1 MKKIIFPFALLI
13 NTCVMFA
20 QENEFEGVLHYK
32 SEIRSKVPEVSNK
45 SLMTMMLFT
54 DTQMTLVKKGNY
66 KIIDPKS
73 TIWYKPDEERVYY
86 KFKGIDTLYFQEY
99 GDDSTEVKKIS
110 KSDQLTNIGN
120 FKCKSITLQTDK
132 GSLKFYYS
140 PDYKLNPSY
149 DKNNKIGRFDVF
161 AKETGSIRLGDE
173 TDKELYSTSQVCTKL
188 EQRNLDP
195 HEFDLPK
202 YPVKKLVRGFLVQ
215 PPRPKGDEQGWTKY
229 LQLNLDPKVS
239 QKYVRLRRGEKSAQ
253 ETVQTVFIVGE
264 KGEILKVKV
273 LNEKEVHSKL
283 VEEAVRVISESPR
296 WTPATILGEK
306 CIYMFRQDIVFR
318 VEAS

>member
-1 MKKIIFPFALLI
+1 LPFFFASSTLDFSRALCLLTYHRGGAPLSRKGGHALILVNIHYLFRTERVGGRELFLFSKGKSHWKTLMKKIIFAFTLLI

-120 FKCKSITLQTDK
+120 FKCKSVTLQTDK

-161 AKETGSIRLGDE
+161 TKETGSIRLGDE

-229 LQLNLDPKVS
+229 LKLYKPFSL
-239 QKYVRLRRGEKSAQ
+239 LEK
-253 ETVQTVFIVGE
+253 
-264 KGEILKVKV
+264 KG
-273 LNEKEVHSKL
+273 
-283 VEEAVRVISESPR
+283 R
-296 WTPATILGEK
+296 
-306 CIYMFRQDIVFR
+306 F
-318 VEAS
+318 